1 VAVPKSRRR
10 SWSIASVAL
19 LVFMGSPRFNW
30 LFSAALACC
39 LTPTAAAR
47 ETPVI
52 VSRSAADQPNV
63 NAKASTP
70 ERKKSIFELAIG
82 DGFRL
87 PD

>member
-1 VAVPKSRRR
+1 
-10 SWSIASVAL
+10 
-19 LVFMGSPRFNW
+19 
-30 LFSAALACC
+30 

-52 VSRSAADQPNV
+52 VSRCAADQPNV

-70 ERKKSIFELAIG
+70 ERKKLDFELAIG
-82 DGFRL
+82 DGVRL